1 MERKDILDTIY
12 ASGRED
18 ARLTDSRRGQLEYLT
33 TMHYIHQL
41 LPKGSRLMEVGAGT
55 GRYSIALAK
64 EGYPTTAVE
73 LVEGNLRVL
82 RQNAA
87 GVANLAAYQGDATD
101 LSRWQDNS
109 FDGVLLLGPMYHLYT
124 AEEQHKALDEA
135 IRVTRP
141 GGIIMAAFLSV
152 YAILYNNYLSGNF
165 QEGLAENF
173 DSEGRVRHFQE
184 QCFTGFDVAEL
195 EALFQGKPVQQLHL
209 LGTDSVL
216 ELASRTPDFRM
227 DDADFAAFARYH
239 LRTCEKRELL
249 GGHSHLL
256 WVGRKQTAAN

>member
-1 MERKDILDTIY
+1 MERKDILNVIYGSGGEDT
-12 ASGRED
+12 
-18 ARLTDSRRGQLEYLT
+18 RLTSSRQGQLEYLT
-33 TMHYIHQL
+33 TMHYINQQ

-64 EGYPTTAVE
+64 EGYPITAVE
-73 LVEGNLRVL
+73 LVEGNLQVL

-124 AEEQHKALDEA
+124 PQEQHKALDEA
-135 IRVTRP
+135 IRITQP

-165 QEGLAENF
+165 RVGLEENF
-173 DSEGRVRHFQE
+173 DSEGRVRHFQA

-216 ELASRTPDFRM
+216 ELASRTPDFHL
-227 DDADFAAFARYH
+227 DDEDFAAFVRFH
-239 LRTCEKRELL
+239 LHTCEKRELL
-249 GGHSHLL
+249 GGHAHLL
-256 WVGRKQTAAN
+256 WVGKKQS